1 LVRTV
6 LDLLDSGLSFD
17 DLLQQALDV
26 VFGENPLSNDIVN
39 HFHNALTGAP
49 ASDEILETYGGLL
62 DNGSLSPLEFAR
74 EVAEF
79 ELNIKNI
86 DLVGIATSGLEY

>member
-1 LVRTV
+1 
-6 LDLLDSGLSFD
+6 
-17 DLLQQALDV
+17 
-26 VFGENPLSNDIVN
+26 VN

-62 DNGSLSPLEFAR
+62 DNGSLSPLDFAR

-79 ELNIKNI
+79 ELNIQNI